1 MVQEGKTLQEGMSK
15 GYYEISTRS
24 DEDLAIVFKRKEK

>member
-1 MVQEGKTLQEGMSK
+1 MVQEGKLFRK
-15 GYYEISTRS
+15 GRGYRRISTRS